1 MKKILGIVVLGL
13 LLSGNA
19 YAGVNEPG
27 VTSIAGCDKSLK
39 YQFKKIKKKH
49 SKEFKKKKQT
59 FVLYASCD
67 YDKYSWAANKGKDL
81 EKLHKKTYKQC
92 MKNSKKYNVNKECY
106 LYALNEEIVWKYDKA
121 KASAVLKTKLAEA
134 KLLKEKNAA
143 MDKKPGRF
151 FEDQPDVNDDYQIH
165 FNYLLAQDSEDREW
179 DINGKMEK
187 IILMAN
193 KWMEISTSK
202 NKKGDKVPRKYKLDY
217 RSDGKLDI
225 TFIRMDKNFK
235 NLHKWANNDITPFL
249 YKGKGQTNNK
259 KIYFNFADIN
269 SVDGGEAGI
278 GFGSIFLRNKSV
290 KTNKRKAAIAL
301 HELLHTQ
308 GMGTNCMPWIKSSD
322 LKSLSGHL
330 KNYDQRTM
338 LNAVDPSNPRIGKI
352 YAHNIDKCPQFMN
365 SVYLT
370 PTREDPYDPYKI
382 FCLFELGKY
391 KHPNYLHIIKKLKK
405 AGRYNWKTRFAS
417 SCKTRDNRKD
427 SQGYYLFGVEG
438 NILKKINY

>member
-1 MKKILGIVVLGL
+1 MRKIFLIFTFLILNVLF
-13 LLSGNA
+13 SGNT

-27 VTSIAGCDKSLK
+27 VTSIKGRCAGAFKHYHKKHIKKSLK
-39 YQFKKIKKKH
+39 LIKEKK
-49 SKEFKKKKQT
+49 T
-59 FVLYASCD
+59 NFVLYASCD
-67 YDKYSWAANKGKDL
+67 SGSYSYAYNKGKDL
-81 EKLHKKTYKQC
+81 EKLHKKTYKKC
-92 MKNSKKYNVNKECY
+92 MQYSKKNTGGKECY
-106 LYALNEEIVWKYDKA
+106 LYAVNEEIVWKYDQA
-121 KASAVLKTKLAEA
+121 KASAALKTKLAEA
-134 KLLKEKNAA
+134 KVLKEKNAA

-165 FNYLLAQDSEDREW
+165 FNYLLAQDSEDREL

-235 NLHKWANNDITPFL
+235 NLHKYANNTITPFL
-249 YKGKGQTNNK
+249 YKKKGQTNNK

-269 SVDGGEAGI
+269 SVDGGEAGV

-290 KTNKRKAAIAL
+290 GTDKRKAAIAL

-308 GMGTNCMPWIKSSD
+308 GMGTNCIPGIKNNHYTNRDSR
-322 LKSLSGHL
+322 L
-330 KNYDQRTM
+330 M
-338 LNAVDPSNPRIGKI
+338 LNSVDPNSPRIGKI
-352 YAHNIDKCPQFMN
+352 YAHDIEMCPQLMD
-365 SVYLT
+365 SVYIT
-370 PTREDPYDPYKI
+370 PTRENPYDPYKI

-391 KHPNYLHIIKKLKK
+391 KHPNYLKIINKLKD
-405 AGRYNWKTRFAS
+405 AGRYNWKTRFGP
-417 SCKTRDNRKD
+417 SCSTRNFSKD
-427 SQGYYLFGVEG
+427 SQGYYLLGVEG
-438 NILKKINY
+438 NILDKVNY